1 VQKRRRNSA
10 RRTVG
15 GGDGGGGGGGGG
27 GARPDA
33 KPETKPEANPTR
45 REHLRRLRD
54 LAERRGARTARFAR
68 LDSRRADCS
77 DTDDNDD
84 NETRQRPGPGS
95 CCACATTSA
104 NGRGEK
110 TVVRERG
117 TRKQK
122 HDTGMAKA
130 AMVPAA
136 LPAQTS
142 AEQRYD
148 DDGELYSKAD
158 FVDYY
163 GGKSEWN
170 RAKHAAPL
178 ATGKT
183 ARNRGR
189 ETMRAGETGQGG
201 GSGKGDDGSARGGG
215 GRLLPKTK
223 TPFASSSSCCSD
235 ASLTLPLSAPKNRAC
250 PTTTLRGVPLLRKHV
265 EKAAI
270 HGNGAGK
277 STAQP
282 AITSAAVPTC
292 QSMPPAPIAAHSLPA
307 AVITALRPPL
317 AKTRGSSRSSSRSE
331 SKSSESCPK
340 PTLASI
346 AHLD

>member
-1 VQKRRRNSA
+1 M
-10 RRTVG
+10 
-15 GGDGGGGGGGGG
+15 
-27 GARPDA
+27 
-33 KPETKPEANPTR
+33 
-45 REHLRRLRD
+45 RD
-54 LAERRGARTARFAR
+54 LVERRGARTARFAR

-201 GSGKGDDGSARGGG
+201 GSGKGDDRSARGGG
-215 GRLLPKTK
+215 GRLLPKT
-223 TPFASSSSCCSD
+223 TAPFASSSCCSD
-235 ASLTLPLSAPKNRAC
+235 ASLTLSLSAPKNRAC
-250 PTTTLRGVPLLRKHV
+250 PTSTLRGVPLLQKVVTR
-265 EKAAI
+265 
-270 HGNGAGK
+270 GNSAGK
-277 STAQP
+277 SAAQL
-282 AITSAAVPTC
+282 AITSAAVHTSC
-292 QSMPPAPIAAHSLPA
+292 RSVLPAPLPTRSLPTA
-307 AVITALRPPL
+307 LIVALRPPP
-317 AKTRGSSRSSSRSE
+317 AKVKSSSCSSSRSE
-331 SKSSESCPK
+331 LNSSASCPK
-340 PTLASI
+340 PTPASI
-346 AHLD
+346 GIADLD